1 MQIAQTRPGDGM
13 RRFLYS
19 AWDGNDETDM
29 PPAHGVLEALM
40 QELLKYGDM
49 EWAMQELLRRG
60 YTSPDGAWSMQGID
74 EWMQRLEAAREAWLQ
89 RYAADS
95 FRLAAAQIER
105 YHQQIDTAAQA
116 MAAQFDQFRSQPDST
131 AIAPTAQARYG
142 DQETAL
148 YRRYDTLQREL
159 ATRQGTPP
167 PHRESEMT
175 QRLDNLLPQ
184 LHPDTMEDR
193 AEPVAMQQPILLR
206 NRSQLMRRRH
216 AALTAIERYLDRAL
230 RVEQRLSAFPFCGS
244 EPLGVAAAERLLQEL
259 HYLDDLLRR
268 MRWHPGRMMDI
279 NPERLQHLLDQAGV
293 APSQQLDKLEA
304 LLEQAGLVRRT
315 GAGLWLTQQAIRYL
329 GANILNAL
337 FRQSGMWQARQNAS
351 RQTGVFTQQ
360 TKPYDFGDAFCL
372 DLVQTLNEA
381 SRRQAG
387 VPVQLQAADFVVY
400 RPETRTSYATALLL
414 DMSQSMAAQHQRRF
428 AAAKQVALALA
439 QLIRV
444 HFPHDFLYIVGF
456 GDDAQDLRAAD
467 LPFVTAGREHTNTQ
481 AGLQRARMLLNRQ
494 RGADKQIVMITDGR
508 PTAAK
513 HANQLYRYTRELHP
527 VILEET
533 YKEAKRCRQQG
544 IRLNT
549 FMLADDPPLMAFV
562 QRLTALSQ
570 GRAFYTTPER
580 LGAYVIED
588 YVSQQRS

>member
-1 MQIAQTRPGDGM
+1 M

-19 AWDGNDETDM
+19 AWDGSGETDV
-29 PPAHGVLEALM
+29 PPAHGVLDALM

-60 YTSPDGAWSMQGID
+60 YTSPDGTWSIQGVDEFMQ
-74 EWMQRLEAAREAWLQ
+74 QLEAAREAWLQ

-95 FRLAAAQIER
+95 FRLSETQVER
-105 YHQQIDTAAQA
+105 YHQQIDAATQA
-116 MAAQFDQFRSQPDST
+116 MSAQFDQLRTLPYT
-131 AIAPTAQARYG
+131 APTAQARYG
-142 DQETAL
+142 DREAGL
-148 YRRYDTLQREL
+148 YQRYEALQREL

-167 PHRESEMT
+167 PDRQSEMT
-175 QRLDNLLPQ
+175 QRLDDLLPQ
-184 LHPDTMEDR
+184 LYPDPEDAVEP
-193 AEPVAMQQPILLR
+193 AETQQPVRLR

-268 MRWHPGRMMDI
+268 MRWHPGRMIDI

-293 APSQQLDKLEA
+293 APSQQLEKLEA

-315 GAGLWLTQQAIRYL
+315 DAGLRLTQQGIRYL

-337 FRQSGMWQARQNAS
+337 FHHSTMWQLRQKTA
-351 RQTGVFTQQ
+351 RQTGVFTHE

-372 DLVQTLNEA
+372 DLTQTLAEA
-381 SRRQAG
+381 TRRQPG
-387 VPVQLQAADFVVY
+387 VPVQLQASDFAVY
-400 RPETRTSYATALLL
+400 RPETRTSYATALVL
-414 DMSQSMAAQHQRRF
+414 DMSQSMAAHSQHRF
-428 AAAKQVALALA
+428 AAAKKVALALA
-439 QLIRV
+439 QFIRV
-444 HFPHDFLYIVGF
+444 HFPQDILYIVGF
-456 GDDAQDLRAAD
+456 GDNAKELRMAD

-481 AGLQRARMLLNRQ
+481 AGLQRARQLLNRQ

-508 PTAAK
+508 PTAAR
-513 HANQLYRYTRELHP
+513 HANQLYRHTRELHP
-527 VILEET
+527 VILDET

-562 QRLTALSQ
+562 KRLTALSQ
-570 GRAFYTTPER
+570 GRAFYTTPEH

-588 YVSQQRS
+588 YVNQQRS

>member
-1 MQIAQTRPGDGM
+1 M

-19 AWDGNDETDM
+19 AWDGRDEAEM

-49 EWAMQELLRRG
+49 EWALQELLRRG
-60 YTSPDGAWSMQGID
+60 YASPDGTWSLQGVDEFMQ
-74 EWMQRLEAAREAWLQ
+74 QLETAREAWLQ

-95 FRLAAAQIER
+95 FRLSGER
-105 YHQQIDTAAQA
+105 VKAYQQQIGEAAEA
-116 MAAQFDQFRSQPDST
+116 MATQFDQFRTPDAAAT
-131 AIAPTAQARYG
+131 APTAQARYG

-148 YRRYDTLQREL
+148 YRRYEALQDEL

-167 PHRESEMT
+167 PGRSSEIT
-175 QRLDNLLPQ
+175 QRLDDLLPQ
-184 LHPDTMEDR
+184 LHPDMEDT
-193 AEPVAMQQPILLR
+193 AKPEAAQQPVLLR

-216 AALTAIERYLDRAL
+216 AVLTAVERYLDRAL
-230 RVEQRLSAFPFCGS
+230 RVEQRLSAFPFRGS
-244 EPLGVAAAERLLQEL
+244 EPLGVAEAERLLQEL

-293 APSQQLDKLEA
+293 APSQQLEKLEA

-315 GAGLWLTQQAIRYL
+315 ENGLRLTQQGIRHL
-329 GANILNAL
+329 GANLLKAL
-337 FRQSGMWQARQNAS
+337 FRQAALWQPRQKTA
-351 RQTGVFTQQ
+351 RQTGGFTHE

-372 DLVQTLNEA
+372 DLAQTFTEA
-381 SRRQAG
+381 SRRQSG
-387 VPVQLQAADFVVY
+387 IPVQLDARDFVVY
-400 RPETRTSYATALLL
+400 QPETRISNATALVL
-414 DMSQSMAAQHQRRF
+414 DMSQSMAANNQHRF

-444 HFPHDFLYIVGF
+444 HFPRDFLYIVGF
-456 GDDAQDLRAAD
+456 GDRAQELRVAD

-494 RGADKQIVMITDGR
+494 RGAEKQIVMITDGR
-508 PTAAK
+508 PTAAR
-513 HANQLYRYTRELHP
+513 HHSQLYRHTRELHP
-527 VILEET
+527 VILDET

-588 YVSQQRS
+588 YVNQQRS